1 MPLIGCVF
9 FSDYELQKGLM
20 SKIVLKWIGIFELCK
35 KWRYVKKFHTKKWN
49 VGNKKKVDFYG
60 LIHFLKKL
68 GIRFIIRYA
77 QTLIRHALYRTGGS
91 HSNITDFCLLDN
103 SLSSM
108 RSAVTGNLA
117 ELGVAVDVGG
127 PEWWLVLVWE
137 LHSLWT
143 HDSHAGVGHV
153 AEVVVE
159 EKTPESNLPAC
170 SDSSGT
176 QAEVDPVPAPNGE
189 VSRETHICLCFI

>member
-1 MPLIGCVF
+1 
-9 FSDYELQKGLM
+9 M
-20 SKIVLKWIGIFELCK
+20 SEK
-35 KWRYVKKFHTKKWN
+35 
-49 VGNKKKVDFYG
+49 KKKVDFYG

-127 PEWWLVLVWE
+127 PEW
-137 LHSLWT
+137 
-143 HDSHAGVGHV
+143 
-153 AEVVVE
+153 
-159 EKTPESNLPAC
+159 
-170 SDSSGT
+170 
-176 QAEVDPVPAPNGE
+176 
-189 VSRETHICLCFI
+189 